1 MLDAS
6 EAKRFKSL
14 AATLNNMSSDRS
26 DVQYTAKEVCKK
38 MANPIQDCWKRL
50 KKACRYL

>member
-14 AATLNNMSSDRS
+14 AATLNNMSSDWS
-26 DVQYTAKEVCKK
+26 DVQYFREGSKEEAEEGMQVFERLRKSDVC
-38 MANPIQDCWKRL
+38 D
-50 KKACRYL
+50 